1 MKNNKTLNRT
11 ILFAILIFFAALI
24 GQGTAHGY
32 IHPAD
37 PIIMLA
43 AMLLP
48 TPYALAGAGL
58 ASVAA
63 DLIKGYYLLAPATLI
78 IKMLTV
84 LAVKGLLTLKP
95 AQKHPEL
102 MASAA
107 ALVPVPGYYLAEAIY
122 QLCIGK
128 GAAAFTTATV
138 TLQKN
143 LVQGVAGILVFIFI
157 YDIYKGIQ
165 AGRQEVRRMKAAE
178 QQKEDSA
185 E

>member
-1 MKNNKTLNRT
+1 MKNNKALKRT

-58 ASVAA
+58 ASAAA
-63 DLIKGYYLLAPATLI
+63 DLFKGYYLLAPATLI
-78 IKMLTV
+78 IKLLMVLT
-84 LAVKGLLTLKP
+84 VKGLLTLKP
-95 AQKHPEL
+95 AQKYPEL

-107 ALVPVPGYYLAEAIY
+107 ALVPVPGYYLAEMLY
-122 QLCIGK
+122 QLCTGR
-128 GAAAFTTATV
+128 GVAAFANATI

-143 LVQGVAGILVFIFI
+143 AVQGVAGILLFIII
-157 YDIYKGIQ
+157 YDVYKGIQ
-165 AGRQEVRRMKAAE
+165 AGRAEVRRLKEAE
-178 QQKEDSA
+178 QQKEDQP

>member
-78 IKMLTV
+78 IKLLMV
-84 LAVKGLLTLKP
+84 MAVKRLLTLKP

-128 GAAAFTTATV
+128 SAAFTTATV

-165 AGRQEVRRMKAAE
+165 AGREEVRRMKAAE
-178 QQKEDSA
+178 QKKEDSA